1 LDDLIEAAVTMSKWV
16 LLTNPRFTETSKDWE
31 EWRYEIAPRS
41 GIRGGDKVYLW
52 RVHDNDMYGWGVVLE
67 TRWIREGLDLKG
79 RRRLA
84 VIVLRKKG
92 FEPTL
97 TRPQIESDQALVGLI
112 PSNPADLYALPLTTI
127 QSNHLNDVIR
137 GRGLEA
143 PEGSATGWS
152 VQSHLIALRE
162 FYGKNHWA
170 IALSILFTAGLSV
183 LGLLLSGLVGAIIG
197 FALSVLAIFILPPT
211 VTKYVERGRE

>member
-1 LDDLIEAAVTMSKWV
+1 MSNWV
-16 LLTNPRFTETSKDWE
+16 LLTNPRIAETYKDWE

-52 RVHDNDMYGWGVVLE
+52 RVSDNVMYGWGVVLE
-67 TRWIREGLDLKG
+67 TRWIREELDRKG

-97 TRPQIESDQALVGLI
+97 TRQQIESDEALVGLI
-112 PSNPADLYALPLTTI
+112 PSHPGDLYALPLTTI

-137 GRGLEA
+137 DRGLEA
-143 PEGSATGWS
+143 PEGSAIGWS
-152 VQSHLIALRE
+152 VQSHLKALRE
-162 FYGKNHWA
+162 FYTKNHWA
-170 IALSILFTAGLSV
+170 TALSILFIAGLSV
-183 LGLLLSGLVGAIIG
+183 LGLFLSGLVGLIIG
-197 FALSVLAIFILPPT
+197 FALSILGILVLPPT
-211 VTKYVERGRE
+211 VTKYIERGRG

>member
-1 LDDLIEAAVTMSKWV
+1 MTARGVSSWV
-16 LLTNPRFTETSKDWE
+16 LLTNPRITETFKDWE
-31 EWRYEIAPRS
+31 EWRYEIAPRG
-41 GIRGGDKVYLW
+41 GIKGGDKVYLW

-84 VIVLRKKG
+84 VIVLRKKS

-97 TRPQIESDQALVGLI
+97 TRQQIESDQSLVGLI
-112 PSNPADLYALPLTTI
+112 PSNPEDLYALPLTTI
-127 QSNHLNDVIR
+127 QSYRLNDVIR
-137 GRGLEA
+137 GHGLEA
-143 PEGSATGWS
+143 PEGSAAGWS

-162 FYGKNHWA
+162 FYEKNHWA
-170 IALSILFTAGLSV
+170 IGLSILFTAGLSV
-183 LGLLLSGLVGAIIG
+183 LGLFLSGFVGAIIG
-197 FALSVLAIFILPPT
+197 FLLSVLGILILPPT

>member
-1 LDDLIEAAVTMSKWV
+1 MTARGVSSWV
-16 LLTNPRFTETSKDWE
+16 LLTNPRITETYKDWE

-41 GIRGGDKVYLW
+41 GIKGGDKVYLW

-84 VIVLRKKG
+84 VIVLRKKS

-97 TRPQIESDQALVGLI
+97 TRQQIELDQSLVGLI
-112 PSNPADLYALPLTTI
+112 PSNPEDLYALPLTTI
-127 QSNHLNDVIR
+127 QSYCLNDVIR
-137 GRGLEA
+137 GQGLEA
-143 PEGSATGWS
+143 PEGSAAEWS

-162 FYGKNHWA
+162 FYEKNHWA
-170 IALSILFTAGLSV
+170 IGLSILFTAGLSV
-183 LGLLLSGLVGAIIG
+183 LGLFLSGFVGAIIG
-197 FALSVLAIFILPPT
+197 FLLSVLGILILPPT